1 MWRTT
6 EEVTVRVLVIED
18 DQEMAETV
26 AVGLRHARMA
36 ADVALDGPAG
46 LERALASDYDVIV
59 LDRDLPGM
67 HGDEVCGRLV
77 AAGCRSRVLMLT
89 AAAAAAD
96 LVDGL
101 GLGADDYLPKP
112 FDFPVLVARIGA
124 LFRRA
129 QPAIPPVL
137 RCGDLVVDTGRRCAW
152 RAGRQL
158 DLAPKEF
165 GVLELL
171 LAAQGRAVSAEELLE
186 RVWDANADPFTGAVK
201 VTVSRLRAKL
211 GEPPVID
218 TVPRSGYRIA
228 GQP

>member
-1 MWRTT
+1 MWRAT
-6 EEVTVRVLVIED
+6 EGVTVRVLVIED
-18 DQEMAETV
+18 DEEMAETV

-46 LERALASDYDVIV
+46 LDRALTSDYDVIV

-67 HGDEVCGRLV
+67 HGDEVCSRLV

-89 AAAAAAD
+89 AAAAAED
-96 LVDGL
+96 LVAGL
-101 GLGADDYLPKP
+101 SLGADDYLAKP

-124 LFRRA
+124 LIRRA
-129 QPAIPPVL
+129 QPAIPPLL
-137 RCGDLVVDTGRRCAW
+137 RCGDLVVDTARRTAW

-171 LAAQGRAVSAEELLE
+171 LAARGRAVSAEELLE
-186 RVWDANADPFTGAVK
+186 RVWDENADPFTAAVK
-201 VTVSRLRAKL
+201 ITVSRVRAKL
-211 GEPPVID
+211 GEPSLID
-218 TVPRSGYRIA
+218 TVPRSGYRI
-228 GQP
+228 GEQP